1 MAKIAVL
8 NDTHFGV
15 KGGSDVLLQ
24 NQAEFFSKVFFPT
37 VEEHSVKQILHLG
50 DLYDSRKA
58 IDVKTQYAARKMF
71 LDPMRNRGMMMDI
84 IPGNHDTYYKSTNS
98 INSLKEMLGY
108 FLNNIHIIE
117 EPETMVYGGM
127 QIGLVPWI
135 NPENYDR
142 CIEFIR
148 SKCKASW
155 LGGHFEIA
163 GFDMMRGVKS
173 SHGLESS
180 LFDRYEKVLS
190 GHFHT
195 SSERGNIMYLGSQSE
210 FTWADADDP
219 KYFHLIDTQTREIER
234 VRNPYTLYRKLY
246 YDDSSDD
253 PVPSPGTGDIEGKY
267 VKVFVTHKEDP
278 KRFDS
283 FIQSLYDQKVHD
295 LKIVETFD
303 EYLGSSVDLTEGA
316 EGVQVEDTSSLI
328 DSYVESL
335 DTDLQKDR
343 LKNIMRSVY
352 VEAQSEET
360 V

>member
-15 KGGSDVLLQ
+15 KGGSDVLLN
-24 NQAEFFSKVFFPT
+24 NQAEFFRKVFFPK
-37 VEEHSVKQILHLG
+37 VEEEGISQILHLG

-58 IDVKTQYAARKMF
+58 IDVKTQHAARKMF
-71 LDPMRNRGMMMDI
+71 LEPMRNRGMMMDI
-84 IPGNHDTYYKSTNS
+84 IPGNHDVYYKSTNS

-117 EPETMVYGGM
+117 EPETMTYSGM

-135 NPENYDR
+135 NSENEDQ
-142 CIEFIR
+142 CMEFIR
-148 SKCKASW
+148 SKCKSSW
-155 LGGHFEIA
+155 LAGHFEIA

-173 SHGLESS
+173 THGLDASV
-180 LFDRYEKVLS
+180 FDRYESVLS
-190 GHFHT
+190 GHYH
-195 SSERGNIMYLGSQSE
+195 SGSQKGNIKYLGSQSE

-219 KYFHLIDTQTREIER
+219 KYFHIIDTSTREIEH

-246 YDDSSDD
+246 YDDSGEDS
-253 PVPSPGTGDIEGKY
+253 VPSPGTEDIEGKY

-295 LKIVETFD
+295 LKIAESFD
-303 EYLGSSVDLTEGA
+303 EYLGSSVDLTEGTTA
-316 EGVQVEDTSSLI
+316 VQVEDTTSLI

-335 DTDLQKDR
+335 DTDLKKDR

-352 VEAQSEET
+352 VEAQSEDT